1 MTDWRDEIE
10 ASLNAFLAVAEL
22 AGDPIYPTD
31 IEVEFLPAPHRPP
44 TRLPAGKM
52 AVYGFYGDGAWL
64 KIGQAGPKSGPRYT
78 RQHYHAGSA
87 PSTLAG
93 SLAKDPRMLTVV
105 GFDPEWPGDWVMK
118 ATHRVNILIPSARRR
133 EMLALLEAFL
143 HLRLKPRYEG

>member
-1 MTDWRDEIE
+1 MTGWRDEIE
-10 ASLNAFLAVAEL
+10 AALNAFLAVTEL
-22 AGDPIYPTD
+22 AGDPISPAE
-31 IEVEFLPAPHRPP
+31 IEVEYLPAPHRPP

-64 KIGQAGPKSGPRYT
+64 KVGLAGPNSNARYT
-78 RQHYHAGSA
+78 SHHYNAGRA

-93 SLAKDPRMLTVV
+93 SLAKDPHMLAVA
-105 GFDPEWPGDWVMK
+105 GFDPASPGDWVMK